1 MGNIIT
7 SDYVPFNYEHI
18 NCAAGHYMPSQ
29 VKPYNNAAFML
40 WQRALFQR
48 ACSSIK
54 IELPKEWMR
63 HLDLM
68 YYCLF
73 KIGYVGMGKD
83 ADLGKWFNPVTI
95 SGYNFYYE
103 PTKCILANP
112 AIKQPG
118 KSGREYIINQPN
130 RTAELLKL
138 TPDYRGIWDVITF
151 YSEKLAALDV
161 AINTAI
167 INTKFAY
174 IVGAKNKA
182 AAQVLKTLF
191 DKVNSGQPAVFF
203 DTKLANDGTDQEEP
217 WQSLFRDNL
226 KQSYII
232 TDLLQDFQT
241 VINDFDTEIGIPTLP
256 YQKKERMVV
265 DEAQSKQIDAQ
276 SRSIIWY
283 EELKRTADLCNE
295 FMEFTPGDD
304 IRVTLRYKEEE
315 VKDNGYSEDNP
326 NRDE

>member
-1 MGNIIT
+1 MGNLTMNYI
-7 SDYVPFNYEHI
+7 PFNYEHI

-29 VKPYNNAAFML
+29 VKAYNNAAFML

-68 YYCLF
+68 YFCLF

-83 ADLGKWFNPVTI
+83 ADLGKWFNPVSI

-112 AIKQPG
+112 AIKNPG
-118 KSGREYIINQPN
+118 ESGREYIINQPDRN
-130 RTAELLKL
+130 AELLKL
-138 TPDYRGIWDVITF
+138 TPDYRGIWDVIT
-151 YSEKLAALDV
+151 YYAEKLASLDV

-295 FMEFTPGDD
+295 FMGFTPGDD

-326 NRDE
+326 DRDE

>member
-1 MGNIIT
+1 MSNYYI
-7 SDYVPFNYEHI
+7 PLNYEQI
-18 NCAAGHYMPSQ
+18 NCIDGHYIPSQ
-29 VKPYNNAAFML
+29 IKDHNNAAFKL

-48 ACSSIK
+48 ACSTIDIK
-54 IELPKEWMR
+54 LPKIWMN

-73 KIGYVGMGKD
+73 GIGFVGMGELKD
-83 ADLGKWFNPVTI
+83 IGKWFNPGTL

-103 PTKCILANP
+103 PTKFILDNP
-112 AIKQPG
+112 ALDPDNKQEF
-118 KSGREYIINQPN
+118 KINQPDKQV
-130 RTAELLKL
+130 EILKL
-138 TPDYRGIWDVITF
+138 TPDYRGIWDVIT
-151 YSEKLAALDV
+151 YYAEKLACIDV

-174 IVGAKNKA
+174 VVGAKNKA
-182 AAQVLKTLF
+182 AAAVLKKMF

-203 DTKLANDGTDQEEP
+203 DSKLANDGTDQAEP
-217 WQSLFRDNL
+217 WQALFRDNL

-241 VINDFDTEIGIPTLP
+241 IINDFDTEVGIPTLP
-256 YQKKERMVV
+256 YQKKERLVV
-265 DEAQSKQIDAQ
+265 DEANSKQIDAQ

-295 FMEFTPGDD
+295 FMGFTEYDN
-304 IRVTLRYKEEE
+304 IQIKLRYDRKEEVE
-315 VKDNGYSEDNP
+315 DGNSEDNTD
-326 NRDE
+326 RLQ

>member
-1 MGNIIT
+1 MGNLT
-7 SDYVPFNYEHI
+7 MNYVPFNYDHI

-68 YYCLF
+68 YFCLF

-83 ADLGKWFNPVTI
+83 ADLGKWFNPVSI

-118 KSGREYIINQPN
+118 ESGREYIINQPD
-130 RTAELLKL
+130 RTAEILKL
-138 TPDYRGIWDVITF
+138 TPDYRGIWDVIT
-151 YSEKLAALDV
+151 YYAEKLAALDV

-283 EELKRTADLCNE
+283 EELKRTAELCNE
-295 FMEFTPGDD
+295 FMGFTPGDD

-315 VKDNGYSEDNP
+315 VKDNGNSEDNP
-326 NRDE
+326 DRDE

>member
-1 MGNIIT
+1 MN
-7 SDYVPFNYEHI
+7 YVPFNYEHI

-40 WQRALFQR
+40 WQRAFFQR

-68 YYCLF
+68 YFCLF

-83 ADLGKWFNPVTI
+83 ADLGKWFNPVSI

-118 KSGREYIINQPN
+118 ESGREYIINQPD
-130 RTAELLKL
+130 RTAEILKL
-138 TPDYRGIWDVITF
+138 TPDYRGIWDVIT
-151 YSEKLAALDV
+151 YYAEKLAALDV

-295 FMEFTPGDD
+295 FMGFTPGDD

>member
-1 MGNIIT
+1 MGNLT
-7 SDYVPFNYEHI
+7 LNYVPFNYEHI

-68 YYCLF
+68 YFCLF

-83 ADLGKWFNPVTI
+83 ADLGKWFNPVSI

-118 KSGREYIINQPN
+118 ESGREYIINQPD
-130 RTAELLKL
+130 RTAEILKL
-138 TPDYRGIWDVITF
+138 TPDYRGIWDVIT
-151 YSEKLAALDV
+151 YYAEKLAALDV

-295 FMEFTPGDD
+295 FMGFTPGDD
-304 IRVTLRYKEEE
+304 IRITLRYKEEE

>member
-1 MGNIIT
+1 MN
-7 SDYVPFNYEHI
+7 YVPFNYDHI

-29 VKPYNNAAFML
+29 VKPYNNAAFIL

-83 ADLGKWFNPVTI
+83 ADLGRWFNPVSI

-118 KSGREYIINQPN
+118 ESGREYIINQPD
-130 RTAELLKL
+130 RTAEILKL
-138 TPDYRGIWDVITF
+138 TPDYRGIWDVIT
-151 YSEKLAALDV
+151 YYAEKLAALDV

>member
-7 SDYVPFNYEHI
+7 TDYVPFNYEHI

-29 VKPYNNAAFML
+29 VKPYNNAAFIL

-68 YYCLF
+68 YFCLF

-83 ADLGKWFNPVTI
+83 ADLGKWFNPVSI

-118 KSGREYIINQPN
+118 ESGREYIINQPD
-130 RTAELLKL
+130 RTAEILKL
-138 TPDYRGIWDVITF
+138 TPDYRGIWDVIT
-151 YSEKLAALDV
+151 YYAEKLAALDV

-283 EELKRTADLCNE
+283 EELKRTAELCNE

>member
-1 MGNIIT
+1 MN
-7 SDYVPFNYEHI
+7 YVPFNYDHI

-29 VKPYNNAAFML
+29 VKPYNNAAFIL

-68 YYCLF
+68 YFCLF

-83 ADLGKWFNPVTI
+83 ADLGKWFNPVSI

-118 KSGREYIINQPN
+118 ESGREYIINQPD
-130 RTAELLKL
+130 RTAEILKL
-138 TPDYRGIWDVITF
+138 TPDYRGIWDVIT
-151 YSEKLAALDV
+151 YYAEKLAALDV

-295 FMEFTPGDD
+295 FMGFTPGDD
-304 IRVTLRYKEEE
+304 IRITLRYSEE
-315 VKDNGYSEDNP
+315 VKDNGNSENNP
-326 NRDE
+326 DRDE